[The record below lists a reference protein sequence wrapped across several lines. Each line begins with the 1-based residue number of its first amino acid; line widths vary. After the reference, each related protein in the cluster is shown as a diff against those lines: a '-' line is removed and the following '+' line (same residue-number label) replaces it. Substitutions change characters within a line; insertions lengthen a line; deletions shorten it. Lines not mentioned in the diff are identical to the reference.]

1 MIGNIS
7 ILETVEPEGINSL
20 DGPEWEEIEL
30 AVDSG
35 ATETVIGEDALKN
48 IELVEG
54 AAFKRGVKYEVANG
68 IRIPNLGE
76 KKFVGI
82 TEDGLSR
89 EIVAQ
94 VCEVNKPLLS
104 VSKIVAAG
112 NRVVFDTAGSY
123 VEDTTSGE
131 RVWMRSHGGMYTI
144 KMWVKQ
150 GF

>member
-1 MIGNIS
+1 M
-7 ILETVEPEGINSL
+7 
-20 DGPEWEEIEL
+20 
-30 AVDSG
+30 
-35 ATETVIGEDALKN
+35 IGEDALKS

-68 IRIPNLGE
+68 IRIQNLGE
-76 KKFVGI
+76 NKFVGI

-144 KMWVKQ
+144 KMLVKQ